1 MSSKVVKVVAVPALL
16 GFASIRVYAMREAE
30 TERMLSPQ
38 ELSIYS
44 IEPQERLQ
52 YVEEQPGALQSGLGK
67 VRGSLQSY
75 MQNIKSIFVSAKVT
89 GVNLYH
95 GGEDI
100 YHFLKDPPSGFIP
113 RVAVITLSGLAG
125 MILARKGSR
134 LKRLVFPFSLTT
146 AGFAVCYPIQT
157 ISILKVSG
165 KKIYAASHW
174 TSSTVAS
181 LWKSPAAVPVS
192 SESIPSPETVAK
204 ASAATEEVEASGTE
218 ESSQEFPPPTKPSM
232 TPMPEAQAAPVPL
245 SVPVL
250 AQACETEH
258 IVPSAKDELIVVADE
273 EKTSSLSS
281 SQTDESKPEMP
292 SVQTSTE
299 SKATTAKKIPGVDLK
314 LMDFG
319 QSNPEDADLYSTRS

>member
-1 MSSKVVKVVAVPALL
+1 MSSKVIKVVAVPAVL
-16 GFASIRVYAMREAE
+16 GFASIRVYAVREAK
-30 TERMLSPQ
+30 TERMFSPQ

-44 IEPQERLQ
+44 IEPQKRLQ

-125 MILARKGSR
+125 MVLARKGSR
-134 LKRLVFPFSLTT
+134 MKRLVFPFSLAT

-157 ISILKVSG
+157 ISILKVSA
-165 KKIYAASHW
+165 KTIYAASHW

-181 LWKSPAAVPVS
+181 LWKSPAAVPA
-192 SESIPSPETVAK
+192 IPSPETVAK
-204 ASAATEEVEASGTE
+204 ASTATEEVEASGTE

-250 AQACETEH
+250 AQASETEH
-258 IVPSAKDELIVVADE
+258 FVPSAKDELIVADE

-281 SQTDESKPEMP
+281 SQTDESKLEMP
-292 SVQTSTE
+292 SVQTTTE
-299 SKATTAKKIPGVDLK
+299 SKATTEKKIPGVDLK

>member
-1 MSSKVVKVVAVPALL
+1 MSSKVVRVVAVPAVL
-16 GFASIRVYAMREAE
+16 GFASIRVYAEREAR
-30 TERMLSPQ
+30 TELISPQ
-38 ELSIYS
+38 ELSVYS
-44 IEPQERLQ
+44 TEPQERLQ

-75 MQNIKSIFVSAKVT
+75 MQNIKGIFVSTKVT

-125 MILARKGSR
+125 MVLARKGSR
-134 LKRLVFPFSLTT
+134 LKRLVFPFSLAT

-192 SESIPSPETVAK
+192 PESIPSPETVAK
-204 ASAATEEVEASGTE
+204 ASTAAEEVEASGTE
-218 ESSQEFPPPTKPSM
+218 ESSQEFPPPAKPSM
-232 TPMPEAQAAPVPL
+232 TPMPAAQAAPIPL

-250 AQACETEH
+250 AQASETEH
-258 IVPSAKDELIVVADE
+258 FVP
-273 EKTSSLSS
+273 SSLSS

-299 SKATTAKKIPGVDLK
+299 SKATTEKKIPGVDLK

>member
-1 MSSKVVKVVAVPALL
+1 MSSKVIKVVAVPAVL
-16 GFASIRVYAMREAE
+16 GFASIRVYAVREAK

-44 IEPQERLQ
+44 IEPQKRLQ

-125 MILARKGSR
+125 MVLARKGSR
-134 LKRLVFPFSLTT
+134 IKRLVFPFSLAT

-157 ISILKVSG
+157 ISILKVSAN
-165 KKIYAASHW
+165 KIYAASHW

-192 SESIPSPETVAK
+192 SVAIPSPETVAK
-204 ASAATEEVEASGTE
+204 ASTAAEEVEASGTE

-250 AQACETEH
+250 AQASETEH
-258 IVPSAKDELIVVADE
+258 FVPSAKDELIVADE

-281 SQTDESKPEMP
+281 SQTDESKLEMP
-292 SVQTSTE
+292 SVQTTTE
-299 SKATTAKKIPGVDLK
+299 SKATTEKKIPGVDLK